1 METKWQLTWNY
12 YGWKKYLDV
21 TPERDTMQKD
31 WNSTF
36 LTVINQIAGSIK
48 QADAEA
54 EIGVKAHPTMYDKL
68 IKDLPF
74 KKVSLGVTY
83 VGIIYPLTLD
93 NTLPE
98 DKVYV
103 YQRSDETNI
112 GEISIDYLSVVT
124 E

>member
-12 YGWKKYLDV
+12 YGWKKYLSI
-21 TPERDTMQKD
+21 TTERDTMQKD
-31 WNSTF
+31 WNST
-36 LTVINQIAGSIK
+36 LLSVINDIASRIK

-54 EIGVKAHPTMYDKL
+54 EIGVKAHSSMYDKI

-74 KKVSLGVTY
+74 TKVSLGVTY
-83 VGIIYPLTLD
+83 VGVIYPLTLD

-98 DKVYV
+98 DKIYL
-103 YQRSDETNI
+103 YQRGDVSNI
-112 GEISIDYLSVVT
+112 GEILIDYLSVVT